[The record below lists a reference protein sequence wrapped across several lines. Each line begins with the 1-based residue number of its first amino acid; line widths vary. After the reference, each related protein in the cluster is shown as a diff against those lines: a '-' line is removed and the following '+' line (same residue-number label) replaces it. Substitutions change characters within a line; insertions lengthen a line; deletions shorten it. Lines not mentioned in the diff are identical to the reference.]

1 MARVF
6 RYPSLLHKD
15 RHRERGEG
23 SNECAQV
30 GILFIWKSKK
40 KIDARGGG
48 AEQMGQEN
56 RKACREAS
64 LTISMRDSSLFQ
76 VIKLNESPTKFL
88 CFRAICLRSTISF
101 SLSFNSCS

>member
-23 SNECAQV
+23 SNKCAQV
-30 GILFIWKSKK
+30 GILFIWKSQK

-56 RKACREAS
+56 REAS
-64 LTISMRDSSLFQ
+64 LTISMRDSSVQQFH
-76 VIKLNESPTKFL
+76 FH
-88 CFRAICLRSTISF
+88 
-101 SLSFNSCS
+101 